1 MKFTTTR
8 ENMLY
13 GINAVQK
20 AISSKNAI
28 PVLSGIYI
36 KAEQDHLTFSA
47 TDLEI
52 AIECK
57 VPAQIIKEGHMVL
70 PARYLSELT
79 RRLPDDHLIFEYIQ
93 DSVSMKINYEN
104 AETYIKGW
112 RGEEFPTINFIEDDI
127 AFEIEPSVLK
137 NTVKQT
143 VFCANTDD
151 VRPVFTGALLELED
165 NKLNMIATDSYRL
178 AYKQVIVQNPNHI
191 SFKKVVPVKAL
202 QELVRIAKDDEE
214 DLIIIRSN
222 QNQIAFENS
231 EIKFIARLIDSNYPD
246 YRMVIPKEFSTLLK
260 VKKRTLQNTIDRAN
274 LFTTEKDGTNVLK
287 FNITDSVLNIISKS
301 DYGMVDENID
311 LYQEGDD
318 LTIAF
323 NSRYLMDAFKNMEF
337 EDMQIQL
344 GGPLSPAVFTEINDD
359 KFLYLLLP
367 MRS

>member
-28 PVLSGIYI
+28 PVLSGIYL
-36 KAEQDHLTFSA
+36 KAEENHLIFSA
-47 TDLEI
+47 TDLDI

-57 VPAQIIKEGHMVL
+57 VPAQIIREGHMVL
-70 PARYLSELT
+70 PARYFSELT
-79 RRLPDDHLIFEYIQ
+79 RRLPDDNLKFEYIQ
-93 DSVSMKINYEN
+93 ESVSMKINYEN

-112 RGEEFPTINFIEDDI
+112 KGEEFPTINFINDEI
-127 AFEIEPSVLK
+127 SFEIEPSVLK

-151 VRPVFTGALLELED
+151 VRPVFTGALLELEG

-178 AYKQVIVQNPNHI
+178 AYKQIIVQNANNT
-191 SFKKVVPVKAL
+191 SFKKIVPVKAL
-202 QELVRIAKDDEE
+202 QELVRIVKDDDE
-214 DLIIIRSN
+214 DLIIVRSN
-222 QNQIAFENS
+222 QNQISFENS

-246 YRMVIPKEFSTLLK
+246 YRMVIPKEYTTLVK

-274 LFTTEKDGTNVLK
+274 LFTTEKDGTNVLR
-287 FNITDSVLNIISKS
+287 FNIYDNVLNIVSKS

-311 LYQEGDD
+311 LYQEGEDI
-318 LTIAF
+318 TIAF
-323 NSRYLMDAFKNMEF
+323 NSKYLMDAFKNMEF
-337 EDMQIQL
+337 EDMQITF
-344 GGPLSPAVFTEINDD
+344 GGSLSPAIFREINDD